1 MRKNKPERLHNQ
13 LLFSLQKYLSLMV
26 INMRAGGL
34 VVKMEE
40 FCFEYLSN

>member
-1 MRKNKPERLHNQ
+1 MYYYYYSIFVGAEREIP
-13 LLFSLQKYLSLMV
+13 MV